1 MAHENSANPDRIP
14 RAPMLWQ
21 ALVPLAFLVIALAL
35 AIKLY
40 GEDAVGGP
48 VQVALLLAAA
58 LAAQVGYFNGH
69 SIADL
74 TKAAVD
80 SVGSAMGAIFILFSV
95 GALIGTWNMSGT
107 IATLT
112 DWGIRLLNP
121 GIFYVVATI
130 LCAVIALSVGS
141 SWTVMGTIGV
151 ALVAV
156 SGGLGLNMAI
166 AAGAVIS
173 GAYFG
178 DKMSPLS
185 ETTNLAAAVAGTDL
199 YRHIR
204 SMMVTTVPAILIALV
219 IYLILGL
226 SAKPSGGI
234 EVPAELRDIEK
245 LFHVSA
251 LTLIPL
257 VVVIVLALRKIPPT
271 LAILAGA
278 LTGGLVA
285 IIFQPNAVRAFV
297 GDDSLGTPW
306 VMLKGVWDAM
316 ATGFVANTGS
326 APVDDLLSGGG
337 MQGMLNTV
345 WLIITALAFGGI
357 MNHTGFLGKLI
368 EPLSRR
374 ATSPRGA
381 MASTGVTAIGI
392 NGVAGD
398 QYLALVLTGNV
409 FKEEFRRRGIA
420 PQALSRQIED
430 TATVTSPLVPWN
442 SCGAY
447 ASGVLGITT
456 IAYLPF
462 AFFNWINPLISFL
475 YAGLGIAI
483 PKAAPGVESPPTPE
497 EATFY
502 GVPGQ
507 NVDEVPRDGS
517 RL

>member
-1 MAHENSANPDRIP
+1 MADEKAATREPPLRP
-14 RAPMLWQ
+14 PTFWQ
-21 ALVPLAFLVIALAL
+21 ALIPLAFLVVALAL

-48 VQVALLLAAA
+48 VQVALLLAGA

-69 SIADL
+69 TIADL

-80 SVGSAMGAIFILFSV
+80 SVGSAMGAIFILFAV

-107 IATLT
+107 IATLS
-112 DWGIRLLNP
+112 DWGIRVLNP
-121 GIFYVVATI
+121 DLFYVIAAI
-130 LCAVIALSVGS
+130 ICAAIAVSVGS

-156 SGGLGLNMAI
+156 AEGLGLNMAI

-199 YRHIR
+199 YKHIR
-204 SMMVTTVPAILIALV
+204 AMMATTVPAILITLG
-219 IYLILGL
+219 IYLFLGL
-226 SAKPSGGI
+226 RSNPAGGI
-234 EVPAELRDIEK
+234 DVPDELRDIERV
-245 LFHVSA
+245 FNVSV

-257 VVVIVLALRKIPPT
+257 VVVIILALRKIPPT
-271 LAILAGA
+271 LAILGGA
-278 LTGGLVA
+278 LTGGLMA
-285 IIFQPNAVRAFV
+285 IILQPHAVRAFV
-297 GDDSLGTPW
+297 DDDSLSTPL

-316 ATGFVANTGS
+316 ATGFIADTGN
-326 APVDDLLSGGG
+326 PTVDDLLSGGG
-337 MQGMLNTV
+337 MEGMLSTI

-368 EPLSRR
+368 EPLRSR
-374 ATSPRGA
+374 TKTPRGT
-381 MASTGVTAIGI
+381 MAATGATAVGL
-392 NGVAGD
+392 NAVAGD

-409 FKEEFRRRGIA
+409 FKEEFRSRGIA
-420 PQALSRQIED
+420 PQSLSRQIED

-447 ASGVLGITT
+447 AAGVLGIST

-462 AFFNWINPLISFL
+462 AFFNWINPLISFI
-475 YAGLGIAI
+475 YAALGIAI
-483 PKAAPGVESPPTPE
+483 QKSEPGDDSAPTLE
-497 EATFY
+497 EASFY

-507 NVDEVPRDGS
+507 NAEEIPEDGS
-517 RL
+517 RR

>member
-1 MAHENSANPDRIP
+1 MTDTKAASLERHPQPP
-14 RAPMLWQ
+14 RLWQ
-21 ALVPLAFLVIALAL
+21 ALIPVIFLIVALAL

-40 GEDAVGGP
+40 GEDSVGGP
-48 VQVALLLAAA
+48 VQVALLLAGA

-69 SIADL
+69 TIADL

-112 DWGIRLLNP
+112 DWGVRVLNP
-121 GIFYVVATI
+121 GLFYVVAAI
-130 LCAVIALSVGS
+130 ICAAIAVSVGS

-151 ALVAV
+151 AQVAV
-156 SGGLGLNMAI
+156 ADGLGLNVAI

-173 GAYFG
+173 GSYFG

-199 YRHIR
+199 YKHIR
-204 SMMVTTVPAILIALV
+204 SMMSTTVPAILITLG
-219 IYLILGL
+219 IYLILGFQ
-226 SAKPSGGI
+226 AKPGGGI
-234 EVPAELRDIEK
+234 DVPEELRDIEK
-245 LFHVSA
+245 LFNVNV

-257 VVVIVLALRKIPPT
+257 AVVIILALRKIPPT
-271 LAILAGA
+271 FAILAGA
-278 LTGGLVA
+278 LTGGLIA
-285 IIFQPNAVRAFV
+285 IILQPNAVRAFV
-297 GDDSLGTPW
+297 GDDSLGTPF

-316 ATGFVANTGS
+316 ATGFVADTGS
-326 APVDDLLSGGG
+326 AAVDELLSGGG

-368 EPLSRR
+368 EPLRR
-374 ATSPRGA
+374 RTKTPRGA
-381 MASTGVTAIGI
+381 MASTGATAISI
-392 NGVAGD
+392 NAVAGD

-409 FKEEFRRRGIA
+409 FKEEFRKRGIA
-420 PQALSRQIED
+420 PQSLSRQIED

-447 ASGVLGITT
+447 ASGVLGVTT
-456 IAYLPF
+456 LAYLPF
-462 AFFNWINPLISFL
+462 AFFNWINPVISFI
-475 YAGLGIAI
+475 YAALGIAI
-483 PKAAPGVESPPTPE
+483 QKAEPGVGSTPAPA
-497 EATFY
+497 EASFY
-502 GVPGQ
+502 GVSGQ
-507 NVDEVPRDGS
+507 NADEVPEDG
-517 RL
+517 LTK